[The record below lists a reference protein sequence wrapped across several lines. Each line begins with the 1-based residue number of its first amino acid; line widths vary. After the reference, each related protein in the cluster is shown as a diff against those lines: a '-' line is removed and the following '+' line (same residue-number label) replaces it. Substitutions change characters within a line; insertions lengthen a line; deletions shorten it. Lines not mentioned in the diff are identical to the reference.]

1 MTTKRNG
8 STPKCARRSNR
19 VNSDNVQLSSVSI
32 SVPAGAGVSAGGVA
46 PVSAGAAGVPA
57 AHKSAKES
65 TNDKLSAALALGGGV
80 DDIKVVALRSAIA
93 SHFVAPEW
101 SGAAALRATLSGL
114 GLCSDA
120 VDAAIRKQA
129 LDAGFVAAAP
139 AVSVARVLAVVRRYY
154 RKEFESVCGCS
165 FATALNFY
173 RGACLSAGSAGFSW
187 SLSLPLS
194 LVVAGSAAADF
205 VSTVALPAG
214 SSAAAV
220 IAGMLSFRNY
230 VAFRRSLAVAVSGA
244 RRDIINRLEL
254 VVRDAQRLG
263 LSSDWLAGVTSSL
276 WSSVP
281 AADAAEIRRMLRNLV
296 TQQKRLNNFD
306 YRLMCCCPAVCDVDT
321 SGDFFVPASA
331 VLPAGAGRAAGRLF
345 AGRARVL
352 SNIST
357 LRSLL
362 SLAGC

>member
-1 MTTKRNG
+1 MKTNSKG
-8 STPKCARRSNR
+8 STAKKSARRSS
-19 VNSDNVQLSSVSI
+19 VNVDTINVSSINV

-46 PVSAGAAGVPA
+46 PISSGAAVPA
-57 AHKSAKES
+57 AHKPQKES
-65 TNDKLSAALALGGGV
+65 INDKIASSLALGGGV
-80 DDIKVVALRSAIA
+80 DDVKVVVLRSAIA
-93 SHFVAPEW
+93 SHFAAPEW
-101 SGAAALRATLSGL
+101 AGAAALRATLSGL
-114 GLCSDA
+114 GLDETAINAA
-120 VDAAIRKQA
+120 VNKQA
-129 LDAGFVAAAP
+129 IAEGYSAAAP
-139 AVSVARVLAVVRRYY
+139 AVSVARVLAVIRRYY
-154 RKEFESVCGCS
+154 RADFERVCGCS

-173 RGACLSAGSAGFSW
+173 RSACLPAGSAGFSW

-220 IAGMLSFRNY
+220 ISGVLTFRNY

-281 AADAAEIRRMLRNLV
+281 AADAAEIRRMLRNLG
-296 TQQKRLNNFD
+296 TQQKRLNNFN